1 MPELKPITISFKQT
15 PEEIALYN
23 IINQYSS
30 KGAFIKDTL
39 INVLIRG
46 SVLKKSLFGAE
57 IDELLEDGRE

>member
-1 MPELKPITISFKQT
+1 MDLKPISISFKQT

-39 INVLIRG
+39 INVLIRN
-46 SVLKKSLFGAE
+46 SVPKKSLFGEDINE
-57 IDELLEDGRE
+57 IFGGDK